1 MALIIELLGS
11 PRVVRGAAEVQPRG
25 RKSWSLLAYLL
36 LGNRPASRARLA
48 ELLFPAADDPL
59 GALRWS
65 LSDLR
70 RVLGPDCKLY
80 GDPVVVVLP
89 STTVVDVDLVCRG
102 HWDEALEL
110 RGLDRE
116 LLEGVGGSG
125 SAAFELWL
133 VSERRRLGG
142 AAEAVLHEAT
152 LACLAAGRMT
162 DAHEYVAR
170 LVDLNPLDEAHH
182 VLLVQCLR
190 SAGDYAGAA
199 EHVARCTDLFRRELG
214 TEPGPAL
221 REAVRTPTLDAPGAR
236 PYSVQA
242 MLEAG
247 ETAIAAG
254 AVSQGLQTLREAA
267 TLARQGQDCHL
278 LARVLV
284 ALGHALVHVGR
295 GSDEEGGAA
304 LHEAA
309 TRAIEAGDTS
319 VAAAAYRELA
329 FADLER
335 GRYGRVHKLVGV
347 AACLAAGNDAELA
360 WIESIAGACLSD
372 QGRHRQAFEVLGSAI
387 ERAERTAA
395 SEAAVF
401 ARCWVGRLHLL
412 RGELSDAAQVLERAL
427 LEARACWMALSPFPE
442 SLLAEVQL
450 QTGDLEA
457 AEARFERAFV
467 MGRQLD
473 DPCLESIALRGL
485 GLVAV
490 ARGQDNRGYR
500 LLVDA
505 PRLSRRLP
513 DSYRWIE
520 GYGLDALCTVAI
532 EQGQAAA
539 PRWITELE
547 ALAARCGMRE
557 LLVRALLHRAHLGET
572 AAFEAAHDLAATID
586 NPTLH
591 TAMSAASPDRLHTL
605 AHTGSADHGV
615 IGQQPHEEETYHD
628 ISRSQRC
635 SFEGTAQRL
644 YRRHHHARRS
654 GL

>member
-11 PRVVRGAAEVQPRG
+11 PRVVRNAVELQPRG

-36 LGNRPASRARLA
+36 LANRSTSRERLA

-70 RVLGPDCKLY
+70 RLLGPDCKLY

-89 STTVVDVDLVCRG
+89 STAVVDVDLVCRG
-102 HWDEALEL
+102 RWGEALEL

-116 LLEGVGGSG
+116 LLEGVSVSG

-133 VSERRRLGG
+133 LSERRRLGG
-142 AAEAVLHEAT
+142 AAESVLHEAT
-152 LACLAAGRMT
+152 LACLAVGRMT
-162 DAHEYVAR
+162 DALGYASR
-170 LVDLNPLDEAHH
+170 LVELNPLDEAYH

-190 SAGDYAGAA
+190 SAGDHAGAA
-199 EHVARCTDLFRRELG
+199 EHVSRCTDLFLRELG
-214 TEPGPAL
+214 IEPSLAL
-221 REAVRTPTLDAPGAR
+221 REAACTPILTWLDRR
-236 PYSVQA
+236 PYSLQA
-242 MLEAG
+242 LLEAG
-247 ETAIAAG
+247 EAAVAAG

-267 TLARQGQDCHL
+267 TLARQSQDCHL

-309 TRAIEAGDTS
+309 ARAVEVGDRH

-329 FADLER
+329 FANLER
-335 GRYGRVHKLVGV
+335 GRYDRVHELVGKAV
-347 AACLAAGNDAELA
+347 RLAADNDAELA

-387 ERAERTAA
+387 ERAERTDA
-395 SEAAVF
+395 SEAKVF
-401 ARCWVGRLHLL
+401 ARCWGGRLHLL
-412 RGELSDAAQVLERAL
+412 RGELSDAARVLKQAL
-427 LEARACWMALSPFPE
+427 REARACWMALSPLPD
-442 SLLAEVQL
+442 SLLAEVQM

-457 AEARFERAFV
+457 AEARLERSFV

-473 DPCLESIALRGL
+473 DPCLESIAVRGL

-490 ARGQDNRGYR
+490 ARGEGNRGYR

-532 EQGQAAA
+532 DQGQPAA
-539 PRWITELE
+539 PRWIADLE
-547 ALAARCGMRE
+547 ELAARCGMRE
-557 LLVRALLHRAHLGET
+557 LFVRALLHRARLGET
-572 AAFEAAHDLAATID
+572 AAFEVARDLVASID

-591 TAMSAASPDRLHTL
+591 IAMSTNNA
-605 AHTGSADHGV
+605 
-615 IGQQPHEEETYHD
+615 
-628 ISRSQRC
+628 
-635 SFEGTAQRL
+635 
-644 YRRHHHARRS
+644 
-654 GL
+654 

>member
-1 MALIIELLGS
+1 MALMIELLGS
-11 PRVVRGAAEVQPRG
+11 PRVVRDAAELQPRG
-25 RKSWSLLAYLL
+25 RKGWGLLAYLL
-36 LGNRPASRARLA
+36 LANRSASRERLA
-48 ELLFPAADDPL
+48 ELLFPEADDPL

-70 RVLGPDCKLY
+70 HVLGPNCKLS
-80 GDPVVVVLP
+80 GDPVVILLP
-89 STTVVDVDLVCRG
+89 STAVVDVNLVCRG

-116 LLEGVGGSG
+116 LLEGVGISG

-133 VSERRRLGG
+133 VNERRRLGG
-142 AAEAVLHEAT
+142 AAEAILHEAT
-152 LACLAAGRMT
+152 LACLAAGRTT
-162 DAHEYVAR
+162 DALGYASR
-170 LVDLNPLDEAHH
+170 LVELNPLDEAHH

-190 SAGDYAGAA
+190 SAGDHAGAT
-199 EHVARCTDLFRRELG
+199 EHVARCIDLFLRELG
-214 TEPGPAL
+214 VEPSPAL
-221 REAVRTPTLDAPGAR
+221 GEAVRTPILHSFDVR

-247 ETAIAAG
+247 KAAVAAG
-254 AVSQGLQTLREAA
+254 AISQGLQTLREAA
-267 TLARQGQDCHL
+267 MLARRGQDRHI

-295 GSDEEGGAA
+295 GGDEEGGAV

-309 TRAIEAGDTS
+309 ARAVEAGDAR

-335 GRYGRVHKLVGV
+335 GRYDRVHELVGV
-347 AACLAAGNDAELA
+347 AACLAADNDAELA
-360 WIESIAGACLSD
+360 WIESIEGACLSD
-372 QGRHRQAFEVLGSAI
+372 QGRHRQAFEVLGSAL
-387 ERAERTAA
+387 ERAERTDAA
-395 SEAAVF
+395 EAAAF

-412 RGELSDAAQVLERAL
+412 RGEWSDAARVLERAL
-427 LEARACWMALSPFPE
+427 RETQGCWMALSPFPE
-442 SLLAEVQL
+442 SLLAEVHL
-450 QTGDLEA
+450 QTGDLET
-457 AEARFERAFV
+457 AETEFERSFV

-473 DPCLESIALRGL
+473 DPCLESIAVRGL

-490 ARGQDNRGYR
+490 ARGQANRGYR

-532 EQGQAAA
+532 TQKQAAT
-539 PRWITELE
+539 PRWIADLE

-557 LLVRALLHRAHLGET
+557 LLVRALLHRARLGET
-572 AAFEAAHDLAATID
+572 AAFEVARDLVATID
-586 NPTLH
+586 NPALH
-591 TAMSAASPDRLHTL
+591 TVMAAAST
-605 AHTGSADHGV
+605 
-615 IGQQPHEEETYHD
+615 
-628 ISRSQRC
+628 
-635 SFEGTAQRL
+635 
-644 YRRHHHARRS
+644 
-654 GL
+654 